1 MNSIFSLPELMY
13 LTPTTREKA
22 VIIAQELIR
31 SNNVSPREA
40 ISKAVLIAKN
50 WAVKNVN
57 RRVWKKLKSFEKEMI

>member
-22 VIIAQELIR
+22 VMIAQELIR

-57 RRVWKKLKSFEKEMI
+57 RSVWKKLKSLEKEII